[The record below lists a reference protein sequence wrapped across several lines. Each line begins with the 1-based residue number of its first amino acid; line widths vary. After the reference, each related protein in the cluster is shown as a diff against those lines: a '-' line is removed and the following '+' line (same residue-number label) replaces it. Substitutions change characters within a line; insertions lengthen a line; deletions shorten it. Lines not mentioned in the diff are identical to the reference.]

1 MVSMSGTS
9 TAVSIAADEQTKI
22 VGEARAVPGA
32 MMVDKKGKKRT
43 AREAGLDDG
52 ATGGVKAGEGREW
65 VLSKVEEMERAFKV
79 SCSEVA

>member
-9 TAVSIAADEQTKI
+9 TAVSVAADEQTKI

-32 MMVDKKGKKRT
+32 MMVDKMGKKRT

-52 ATGGVKAGEGREW
+52 ATEGVKAGEGREW